1 MGHAGHDAALITMPT
16 AADTTRLRPG
26 WLTVLAVICAA
37 TVVVSIFRD
46 VFLPASREVEVW
58 LGFEIHGPLAY
69 ATAPIHWAIFAAG
82 AWAFWTGRMGAV
94 PIAAGYLFYAAI
106 SHLIWSEA
114 SPHGRGWPI
123 GLVQAILISSVGWVL
138 LQLRALDEARR

>member
-1 MGHAGHDAALITMPT
+1 MT
-16 AADTTRLRPG
+16 AADATSARRRPG

-37 TVVVSIFRD
+37 TVVVSIVRD
-46 VFLPASREVEVW
+46 LFLPASREVEVW

-82 AWAFWTGRMGAV
+82 AWAFWTGRMAAV
-94 PIAAGYLFYAAI
+94 PIAAGYLVYAGI
-106 SHLIWSEA
+106 SHLVWSEA

-123 GLVQAILISSVGWVL
+123 GLVQALLLSWLGWVL
-138 LQLRALDEARR
+138 LQLRNLDEARR